1 MKEEDNMALWIK
13 WSAQAHKDAIIS
25 SLSDIEFR
33 AFVTILEVAKEMR
46 KGGEFRDRRHLAT
59 VIGPRLSRCVPRL
72 IAEGLLEVSGDGL
85 VKVSTWSRWQVD
97 PTSAIRQQRAR
108 AEKQPVSRFSH
119 AIEKRE
125 SREREEKSQTL
136 TNGVM
141 SVGEIILRGAKR

>member
-1 MKEEDNMALWIK
+1 MALWIK

-72 IAEGLLEVSGDGL
+72 IAEGLLEQSEGGL
-85 VKVSTWSRWQVD
+85 VKVSNWSRWQVD
-97 PTSAIRQQRAR
+97 ATSTIRQQRAR
-108 AEKQPVSRFSH
+108 AGKEPLSRFRH
-119 AIEKRE
+119 AIELE
-125 SREREEKSQTL
+125 QNQNREEKNQTL

-141 SVGEIILRGAKR
+141 SIGEIIAKGGRR

>member
-1 MKEEDNMALWIK
+1 MALWIK

-72 IAEGLLEVSGDGL
+72 VAEGLLTESGEGL
-85 VKVSTWSRWQVD
+85 VSVSTWSRWQVD

>member
-1 MKEEDNMALWIK
+1 MALWIK

-72 IAEGLLEVSGDGL
+72 IAEGLLEQSGGGL
-85 VKVSTWSRWQVD
+85 VKVSNWSRWQVD
-97 PTSAIRQQRAR
+97 ATSTIRQQSAR
-108 AEKQPVSRFSH
+108 AGKEPLSRFRH
-119 AIEKRE
+119 AIELE
-125 SREREEKSQTL
+125 QNQNREEKNQTL
-136 TNGVM
+136 TNGVL
-141 SVGEIILRGAKR
+141 SIGEIIAKGGRR

>member
-1 MKEEDNMALWIK
+1 MALWIK

-72 IAEGLLEVSGDGL
+72 VAEGLLTESGEGL
-85 VKVSTWSRWQVD
+85 VSVSTWSRWQVD

-108 AEKQPVSRFSH
+108 AEKQPMSRFSH